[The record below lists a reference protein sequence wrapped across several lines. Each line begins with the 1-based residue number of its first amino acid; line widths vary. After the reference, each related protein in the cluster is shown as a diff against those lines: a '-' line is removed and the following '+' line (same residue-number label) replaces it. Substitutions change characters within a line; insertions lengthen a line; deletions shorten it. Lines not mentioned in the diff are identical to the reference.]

1 MSKKLVIVES
11 PAKAK
16 TIEKY
21 LGENYIVKSSF
32 GHVRDLDKG
41 NDAVDVENDFKPKY
55 SVSPDKKK
63 VVKDLK
69 TSMKKVDEVI
79 LATDEDREGEAISWH
94 LCEVLGLNPRT
105 TDRIVFREI
114 TKSAILKAIN
124 NPRTVDEKL
133 VDAQQA
139 RRILDRLVGFEL
151 SEILWKKIKGKLS
164 AGRVQSVA
172 VKLVVERE
180 REINKFEID
189 NFFKISALF
198 TLRNESG
205 KRVELKAEYPHRL
218 QTKEE
223 AMQFLEDC
231 KSADFSISNIEV
243 KPVKR
248 KPAPPF
254 TTSTLQQEAST
265 KMGFAVKRTMMAAQ
279 RLYEAGFISYMRTD
293 SISLSNEAL
302 GNIGNTIEQE
312 FGSRYHQVRK
322 YKSKS
327 GTAQEAHEAI
337 RPTYFDRRNLGSDSD
352 QKRLYELIWKRTV
365 ASQMADAELEKTTV
379 DIDVS
384 TRPSD
389 PLRAEGEVLKFDGF
403 LKLYI
408 QASDDDDDQEEE
420 AKGMLPPL
428 VKGQKLKLKSMS
440 GKESFTRPPAR
451 FTEASL
457 VKKMEEQ
464 GIGRP
469 STYAPTISKIMEE
482 GRGYVV
488 KESREG
494 EEREYFVL
502 SLSDGK
508 ITEKAVSE
516 ITGTTKNRL
525 YPTDMGM
532 VVTDFLEEHF
542 EKIMNYNFTANI
554 EKEFDEIAEGTL
566 KWQSMLA
573 KFYGPFHKNVDQTLE
588 EADRF
593 KGERLLGTDPE
604 TGLQVIARISRFGKP
619 LIQKGHFDEIGE
631 DDKPGYANLRPGQS
645 IETIT
650 LEEALKLFALPREFD
665 PFEKK
670 EVIVNV
676 GRYGPYVKWGDQFI
690 SLPRGEDPFEVTEER
705 AYELIREKKK
715 ADQPVL
721 TYKGDPVTKGKGR
734 FGPFLKYKDMY
745 VNIPKKYDPDNLSQ
759 DEMIELIEKK
769 IDKEANRYIK
779 KWDKEKVALENG
791 RWGPFIRYKKKSIS
805 LPKNKE
811 GNKYTKEELV
821 DWTLDDVMEIVNNSA
836 KK

>member
-21 LGENYIVKSSF
+21 LGKNYIVKSSY
-32 GHVRDLDKG
+32 GHVRDLEKG
-41 NDAVDVENDFKPKY
+41 NDAVDVEDNFKPKY
-55 SVSPDKKK
+55 AISPEKRK
-63 VVKDLK
+63 VVKELK
-69 TSMKKVDEVI
+69 EAMKKVDDVV

-94 LCEVLGLNPRT
+94 LCEVLGLNPKT

-114 TKSAILKAIN
+114 TKSAIQKAIN

-180 REINKFEID
+180 REINNFEVS
-189 NFFKISALF
+189 NFYKITALF
-198 TLRNESG
+198 SIRNEEG
-205 KRVELKAEYPHRL
+205 KWVELKAEYPHRL
-218 QTKEE
+218 STLEE
-223 AMQFLEDC
+223 ARQFLEDC
-231 KSADFSISNIEV
+231 KPAEFTISNIEV
-243 KPVKR
+243 KPLKR

-254 TTSTLQQEAST
+254 TTSTLQQEASR
-265 KMGFAVKRTMMAAQ
+265 KLNFGVKRTMTVAQ
-279 RLYEAGFISYMRTD
+279 RLYEAGHISYMRTD
-293 SISLSNEAL
+293 SIALSNEAL
-302 GNIGNTIEQE
+302 GRIGNTIEQD
-312 FGSRYHQVRK
+312 FGAKYLQVRK
-322 YKSKS
+322 YKNKS
-327 GTAQEAHEAI
+327 SSAQEAHEAI
-337 RPTYFDRRNLGSDSD
+337 RPTDFSQRNLGADSD
-352 QKRLYELIWKRTV
+352 QKRLYDLIWKRTV
-365 ASQMADAELEKTTV
+365 ASQMADAELEKTIV
-379 DIDVS
+379 DIDIS
-384 TRPSD
+384 TRKGD
-389 PLRAEGEVLKFDGF
+389 QLKAEGEVLVFDGF

-408 QASDDDDDQEEE
+408 SSTDEDDEEE
-420 AKGMLPPL
+420 ESKDMLPPL
-428 VKGQKLKLKSMS
+428 QKGQKLNLKLMT
-440 GKESFTRPPAR
+440 GKESFTRPPSR
-451 FTEASL
+451 YTEAGL
-457 VKKMEEQ
+457 VKKLEEQ

-482 GRGYVV
+482 DRGYVV
-488 KESREG
+488 KESRDG
-494 EEREYFVL
+494 EERSYMVL
-502 SLSDGK
+502 TLTDNQ
-508 ITEKAVSE
+508 ITEKKETE
-516 ITGTTKNRL
+516 ITGATKNRL

-566 KWQSMLA
+566 QWQKMLA
-573 KFYGPFHKNVDQTLE
+573 SFYGPFHHNVDQTLE

-593 KGERLLGTDPE
+593 KGERTLGKDPE
-604 TGLQVIARISRFGKP
+604 TGLQIIARISRFGKP

-631 DDKPGYANLRPGQS
+631 EEKPDYANLRPGQS

-650 LEEALKLFALPREFD
+650 LEEALQLFELPRDFE
-665 PFEKK
+665 PFEDKP
-670 EVIVNV
+670 VMVNV

-690 SLPRGEDPFEVTEER
+690 SLPPGEDPFEVTEKR
-705 AYELIREKKK
+705 AYELIREKKN

-734 FGPFLKYKDMY
+734 FGPFLKINDIF
-745 VNIPKKYDPDNLSQ
+745 VNIPKKYDPDHLSQ
-759 DEMIELIEKK
+759 DDMIELIEKK
-769 IDKEANRYIK
+769 LEKEANRYIR

-791 RWGPFIRYKKKSIS
+791 RWGPFIRYKRKSIS
-805 LPKNKE
+805 LPRKPNGE
-811 GNKYTKEELV
+811 KYTQEDLK
-821 DWTLDDVMEIVNNSA
+821 DWELDDVMAIVNNSQ